1 MTGLRRL
8 PATADAV
15 RAADGAE
22 PSWLTRRL
30 DLVVSTFA
38 PGTRTRPE
46 LLWAASLVVAAV
58 LGGRLFGWPGAAGLV
73 AAVGAV
79 PVVGPR
85 VALRRRQAEDRRR
98 LPERAGEIARGVRA
112 GRSLPDAMARAAADD
127 LPTAQRWRR
136 LVDQVRLGRPF
147 DDAVAAEEVGV
158 DGSERLVLAGLRIG
172 ALEGGAVGAA
182 TGAMAARLRQEMELV
197 DRRRVLTT
205 QARTSAQVLAVL
217 PLLFAVVMVAV
228 RGPGAWLEPLGLVC
242 VAAGGALELV
252 GVAWMRRLLR
262 TLR

>member
-1 MTGLRRL
+1 LARRL
-8 PATADAV
+8 H
-15 RAADGAE
+15 
-22 PSWLTRRL
+22 
-30 DLVVSTFA
+30 LVVSTFA

-46 LLWAASLVVAAV
+46 LLWAAGLAVAAV
-58 LGGRLFGWPGAAGLV
+58 LGGRLLGWIGAAGLV
-73 AAVGAV
+73 AAVGVV
-79 PVVGPR
+79 PIVGPR
-85 VALRRRQAEDRRR
+85 VAFRRREAQDRRR
-98 LPERAGEIARGVRA
+98 LPDRAAEIARAVRA

-127 LPTAQRWRR
+127 LPTAQRWCR
-136 LVDQVRLGRPF
+136 LVDQVHLGRPF
-147 DDAVAAEEVGV
+147 DDAVAAQEATVGEA
-158 DGSERLVLAGLRIG
+158 ERLVLAGLRIG

-182 TGAMAARLRQEMELV
+182 TGALAARLRQEMELV

-217 PLLFAVVMVAV
+217 PLLFAAVMVAV

-252 GVAWMRRLLR
+252 GVVWMRRLLG